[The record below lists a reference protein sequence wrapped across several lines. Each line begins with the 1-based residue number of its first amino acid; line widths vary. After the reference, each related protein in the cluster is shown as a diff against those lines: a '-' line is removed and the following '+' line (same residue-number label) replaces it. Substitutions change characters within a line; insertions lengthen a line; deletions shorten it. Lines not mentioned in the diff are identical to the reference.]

1 MEKGQC
7 IKMRT
12 IQSEMKRNGM
22 TEKNNADPPAP
33 KPKKKVKEQFSR
45 WEVEELMGMRR
56 DKFTR
61 RHGAIRKK

>member
-1 MEKGQC
+1 MKGC

-12 IQSEMKRNGM
+12 IQSEIKRTGL
-22 TEKNNADPPAP
+22 TEKHNADPPAT
-33 KPKKKVKEQFSR
+33 KKKVKEQLSR
-45 WEVEELMGMRR
+45 WEIEELMGMRR